1 MHTREHLYIGGEWV
15 APRGEGSIEVVNPA
29 NEQLIGSV
37 PVGSAADI
45 DAAVASARA
54 AFPSWSETP
63 VEERAE
69 YLNRLSVAIKE
80 QAEELSQLI
89 TSEVGTPINYCRM
102 AMVGT
107 PAVVSR
113 SYAKILEGFEW
124 EEEVRNS
131 LVVKERS
138 SQPDQFS

>member
-15 APRGEGSIEVVNPA
+15 TPRGEGSIEVVNPA

-37 PVGSAADI
+37 PVGTAADI
-45 DAAVASARA
+45 NFAVASARA
-54 AFPSWSETP
+54 AFPSWSETT

-69 YLNRLSVAIKE
+69 YLNRLSAAIKE

-113 SYAKILEGFEW
+113 SYAKILECFEW
-124 EEEVRNS
+124 
-131 LVVKERS
+131 
-138 SQPDQFS
+138 